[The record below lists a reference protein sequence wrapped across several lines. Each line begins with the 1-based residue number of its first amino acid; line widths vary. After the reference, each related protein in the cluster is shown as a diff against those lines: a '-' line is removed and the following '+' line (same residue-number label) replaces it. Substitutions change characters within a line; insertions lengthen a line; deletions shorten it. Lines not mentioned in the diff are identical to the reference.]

1 MVDTKQV
8 LQDLIDN
15 LDKQI
20 VETEGIIQAQQGCL
34 VTLKKQRVYIVA
46 KKKSVEEEEKREAEA
61 AGAAACEKKRK
72 SRPRKKGGQTP
83 LKD

>member
-1 MVDTKQV
+1 MTSAKQA

-34 VTLKKQRVYIVA
+34 VTLKKQKVYIIA
-46 KKKSVEEEEKREAEA
+46 KKKSIEDEEKREAEA
-61 AGAAACEKKRK
+61 LKAAECDKKRK